1 MAKNILLISI
11 DNLRYDCIGMQPDK
25 RELVK
30 HDVLKHLET
39 PNLDKIA
46 EKGVGFTRCIST
58 NTYTT
63 ASHAS
68 LFTGLYPPRHG
79 VRSFYETKLSKD
91 VYTMAEVLK
100 VFGYETVM
108 LTDTP
113 DLFYPL
119 GMGRGFDHLFHND
132 DRALLAFLGRNR
144 GKKLFVF
151 AHFFDVHEPFL
162 LSKNSLYDNRDYAE
176 EIERLYRFFD
186 CEKKRAPGDSK
197 NASWMRLMDHLGN
210 KDHQVF
216 FPLFVRGV
224 SKFDKGRFG
233 DFMTGLGETGF
244 AEGCLTVICSDH
256 GEGKTSLDNPES
268 FGHGGLLFDSV
279 LRVPLIIRHN
289 DLSSRVRDDVV
300 SIVDIFPT
308 VLEFALGVRT
318 GDLLPYTPDGINLD
332 AAELSEEREVYSEV
346 WRTDHKSHAIPR
358 TFVSSFLLQRG
369 VRGRDGKR
377 LINGTPEVF
386 SDADRLG
393 RMSDEEF
400 VQLVFRGLL
409 CRFEKYEDYTRE
421 LGYLKQGKNT
431 RNQLLKTMRESLSSV
446 AMPSFVTYDLA
457 RDPFEEHPV
466 TVGEDPAEVPGYAQK
481 IYGLGL
487 GSPKTEEVFD
497 DSNVLKRIADK
508 AARLESKSILEA
520 LNNKHIFCLI
530 IDDFVKSHKDLTYDR
545 VSVEHQIMESEAFS
559 RFLLERLKY
568 PQGAGMQNVGEDEAE
583 KELEMIKNS
592 LTWRIAQGAIT
603 LFDTKLFPPGSK
615 RRGILSRFVLDPL
628 AGRGQIDPFS
638 DSLDGSLVQRIKSAP
653 AGKRA
658 LVITYE
664 VPQFDKYSGAHR
676 FFNLLRVLRELGFSV
691 TVLSDSAVVRTNYSE
706 PVADLGVEI
715 VYGQSRFRHLKEL
728 GGFFDYVVL
737 HTPST
742 AMYIDLVRRYF
753 QKAFVIFDTSDLHYV
768 RFERE
773 GEVTGNTESLR
784 KARDYKQT
792 ELSLAKKSDAVFV
805 VSEAEG
811 AVLARDGGNIRIEI
825 VPNIHFVKSTSTP
838 FERRRDIMFIGAFA
852 HTPNADAVLYFI
864 REIFPAVSERLDV
877 NFYIIGKNPPQE
889 LLSLQSP
896 NIIATGYVPNITP
909 YFEKCRLM
917 VAPLRY
923 GAGVKGK
930 LTQSMSMGLPFVTT
944 TIGAEG
950 MDLQDRRHCFVADD
964 PAAFAE
970 RVVNLYTEKELW
982 ETFRENSLLLARE
995 RFSYETVKNRLREFF
1010 EERR

>member
-11 DNLRYDCIGMQPDK
+11 DNLRYDCLGMQPDK
-25 RELVK
+25 RELVR

-46 EKGVGFTRCIST
+46 EKGVCFTRCIST

-68 LFTGLYPPRHG
+68 LFTGLYPPKHG

-119 GMGRGFDHLFHND
+119 GMGRGFDHLFHGD

-162 LSKNSLYDNRDYAE
+162 LSKNSSYDNRDYAE
-176 EIERLYRFFD
+176 EMERLYRFFD

-216 FPLFVRGV
+216 LPLFVRGV

-233 DFMTGLGETGF
+233 DFMTGLGESGF
-244 AEGCLTVICSDH
+244 ADDLLTVVCSDH
-256 GEGKTSLDNPES
+256 GEGKTSLDNPEF

-318 GDLLPYTPDGINLD
+318 GDLLPYAPDGINLD
-332 AAELSEEREVYSEV
+332 SAELSGEREVYSEV
-346 WRTDHKSHAIPR
+346 WRTDHKNHAIPR
-358 TFVSSFLLQRG
+358 SFVSSFLLQRG
-369 VRGRDGKR
+369 VRGRDGKH

-393 RMSDEEF
+393 KVSDEEF

-409 CRFEKYEDYTRE
+409 CRFERYEDYTRE
-421 LGYLKQGKNT
+421 LGYLKNGKNT
-431 RNQLLKTMRESLSSV
+431 RNQLLKTMRESLSYV
-446 AMPSFVTYDLA
+446 AVPSFVTYDLE

-466 TVGEDPAEVPGYAQK
+466 AVGEDSAEVPAYAQK
-481 IYGLGL
+481 IYGIALGA
-487 GSPKTEEVFD
+487 PKTEEVFD
-497 DSNVLKRIADK
+497 DSNVLERIADN
-508 AARLESKSILEA
+508 AARLESKSILEV
-520 LNNKHIFCLI
+520 LNNKHIFSLI

-545 VSVEHQIMESEAFS
+545 GSVEKQMMESEEFS
-559 RFLLERLKY
+559 RFLLERLTR
-568 PQGAGMQNVGEDEAE
+568 PQGAELQTAEENEAE
-583 KELEMIKNS
+583 RELEMIKNS
-592 LTWRIAQGAIT
+592 VTWKIAQGAIT

-615 RRGILSRFVLDPL
+615 RRKVLSRLVLDPL
-628 AGRGQIDPFS
+628 APGGQIDPFS
-638 DSLDGSLVQRIKSAP
+638 DSLDGQLVQRIKNAP
-653 AGKRA
+653 AGKRT

-664 VPQFDKYSGAHR
+664 IPQFDKYSGAHR
-676 FFNLLRVLRELGFSV
+676 FFNLIRVLRELGFSV
-691 TVLSDSAVVRTNYSE
+691 TVLSNSAVVRANYSE
-706 PVADLGVEI
+706 PVANLGVDI

-737 HTPST
+737 HTPGT
-742 AMYIDLVRRYF
+742 AAYIDLVKRYF
-753 QKAFVIFDTSDLHYV
+753 EKAFVIFDTSDLHYV
-768 RFERE
+768 RLQRE
-773 GEVTGNTESLR
+773 GEVTGSAESMR
-784 KARDYKQT
+784 KAREYKQS
-792 ELSLAKKSDAVFV
+792 ELSLARKSDAVFV

-811 AVLARDGGNIRIEI
+811 AILARDGGDIRIEV
-825 VPNIHFVKSTSTP
+825 VPNIHFVKPTSTP
-838 FERRRDIMFIGAFA
+838 FEKRRDIMFIGAFSHA
-852 HTPNADAVLYFI
+852 PNADAVFYFI
-864 REIFPAVSERLDV
+864 REIFPLVTERLDV
-877 NFYIIGKNPPQE
+877 NFYIVGKNPPQE

-896 NIIATGYVPNITP
+896 SIIATGYVPDITP
-909 YFEKCRLM
+909 YFEKCRVM

-930 LTQSMSMGLPFVTT
+930 LTQSMSLGLPFVTT
-944 TIGAEG
+944 AIGAEG
-950 MDLQDRRHCFVADD
+950 MDLEDRRHCFVADD
-964 PAAFAE
+964 PATFAE
-970 RVVNLYTEKELW
+970 RVVGLYTDSKLW
-982 ETFRENSLLLARE
+982 ETFRENSLRLATE
-995 RFSYETVKNRLREFF
+995 RFSYEAVKNRLSEFF
-1010 EERR
+1010 EGTR